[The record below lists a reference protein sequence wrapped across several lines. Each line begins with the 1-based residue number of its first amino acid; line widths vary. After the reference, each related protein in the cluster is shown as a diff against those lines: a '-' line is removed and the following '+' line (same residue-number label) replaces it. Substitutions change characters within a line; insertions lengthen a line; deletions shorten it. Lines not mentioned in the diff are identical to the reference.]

1 MRNVLKGLAIATL
14 LTSPA
19 LVHAETVVIACG
31 PKGDEFEQ
39 CEKGAKAWAR
49 KTGHEVRLV
58 SGPRNTTEQLT
69 LFQEQLKQQR
79 LNADSPKIDVY
90 RIDVTWPGL
99 LAEHFI
105 DLKPYVSEEVLQQHF
120 PAIVRNNTVGGKLVA
135 MPWFIDAGL
144 LYYRKDLLEK
154 HGQKPP
160 TTWQELAT
168 VAKTVQEAEHK
179 LGNKELWGFV
189 FQAKED
195 EMLTCNA
202 LEWIGSF
209 GGGTIV
215 DEDGK
220 VTINEPEAVEALKMA
235 ASWIETISPKAV
247 LNYEEED
254 ALRDFRSGKAVFM
267 RNWTKEWVNANAK
280 GSKVKGKVTSKGEVA
295 VMALPKGGQDGQSI
309 GTLGGWQL
317 AVSRYSKHPEIAA
330 DLVKYLTSPEEQE
343 RRAIKA
349 TFSPTVMALYQ
360 DPEVLKA
367 NPFYKSLLE
376 TFTTA
381 VARPSHVTGPHY
393 ISVSTEFFNTV
404 HAVLSKSG
412 KPEDKLKDL
421 QKTLEGMS
429 NKDKW

>member
-1 MRNVLKGLAIATL
+1 MRNVLKALALATV

-19 LVHAETVVIACG
+19 LVHAETVTIACG

-39 CEKGAKAWAR
+39 CEKGAKAWER
-49 KTGHEVRLV
+49 RTGHEVRLV
-58 SGPRNTTEQLT
+58 SGLRNTTEQLT
-69 LFQEQLKQQR
+69 RFQEQLNQQQ
-79 LNADSPKIDVY
+79 LNADSPRIDVY

-105 DLKPYVSEEVLQQHF
+105 DLKPYVSEEVLKQHF
-120 PAIVRNNTVGGKLVA
+120 PAIVQNNTVGGKLVA

-144 LYYRKDLLEK
+144 LYYREDLLKK
-154 HGQKPP
+154 HGQTPP
-160 TTWQELAT
+160 TTWQELAK
-168 VAKTVQEAEHK
+168 VAKTVQEAERK
-179 LGNKELWGFV
+179 AGNSKMWGFV
-189 FQAKED
+189 FQAKKD

-235 ASWIETISPKAV
+235 ASWIRYISPEAV
-247 LNYEEED
+247 LDYEEED
-254 ALRDFRSGKAVFM
+254 AFADFRSGNAVFM
-267 RNWTKEWVNANAK
+267 RNWAKEWVKTNAR
-280 GSKVKGKVTSKGEVA
+280 GSKVKGKMARKGKVK
-295 VMALPKGGQDGQSI
+295 VMALPKGGEDGKST

-330 DLVKYLTSPEEQE
+330 DLVKYLTSSEEQK
-343 RRAIKA
+343 RRAIEA
-349 TFSPTVMALYQ
+349 TFSPTVMALYE

-367 NPFYKSLLE
+367 NPFYASLLE

-393 ISVSTEFFNTV
+393 ISVSTEFFNAV
-404 HAVLSKSG
+404 HAVLSDSG
-412 KPEDKLKDL
+412 RPEDKLKDL
-421 QKTLEGMS
+421 QKTLESMS
-429 NKDKW
+429 DKGKW